1 MIFSKFQITAGLHL
15 WQIFRSYMN
24 SKLIRQFFGQWNR
37 HGALCNVVW
46 CQMWYVHA
54 LWTMIQSNAGEIM
67 KPTYFL
73 CKRNIMEKPSKIT
86 IYLIKMLKLLRALS
100 PHLLPRFCPWTLL
113 GTSVPGPSH
122 SRPPQLQSHGC
133 ARRQFGVE
141 MSLRIHTNTV
151 SFQPVRFRF

>member
-1 MIFSKFQITAGLHL
+1 MIFLKFQITAGLHL

-54 LWTMIQSNAGEIM
+54 LRTMIQSNAGEIM
-67 KPTYFL
+67 KPAYFL
-73 CKRNIMEKPSKIT
+73 CKQNIMEKPSKIT

-100 PHLLPRFCPWTLL
+100 PTSPTEVLPMDPVGDFRPRTLTFSSASTSEPWLR
-113 GTSVPGPSH
+113 PSPIW
-122 SRPPQLQSHGC
+122 SWNVTADSY
-133 ARRQFGVE
+133 
-141 MSLRIHTNTV
+141 
-151 SFQPVRFRF
+151 